1 MVKSLFLLS
10 CTLLFVTSSIAQS
23 ASTSAS
29 PVLTDTSAGKLVD
42 KVYHVQ
48 VKYELPAA
56 ALFIV
61 GSSFG
66 FKELDK
72 VSEYTASDV
81 VNLNP
86 NDVNGFDRSVIFKD
100 PSGYQRAHERSDMF
114 LNASILSPLILALDK
129 NIRRDWLSLATL
141 YLVTHAVDNTLYFGL
156 AYPIRRARPLTYNT
170 ALPVEERVGL
180 AKSNSFFSGHVSF
193 SATSTFFLVKVYT
206 DYHQIK
212 GWRRLLLYGAASVPP
227 ALVGYFR
234 MEAGRHFKTDVL
246 TGFVIGAAS
255 GILVPELHRN
265 KKKDKGVSLSPFYS
279 PQSSGFTMTVPLN

>member
-1 MVKSLFLLS
+1 MVKCLSLLS
-10 CTLLFVTSSIAQS
+10 CTLLLTTTCLAQS
-23 ASTSAS
+23 VVTAVSSA
-29 PVLTDTSAGKLVD
+29 PADTSVSKVVD
-42 KVYHVQ
+42 KTYNVK

-72 VSEYTASDV
+72 VSAYTASDV

-86 NDVNGFDRSVIFKD
+86 DDVNGFDRSTIFKD
-100 PSGYQRAHERSDMF
+100 PSGYQRAHERSDLF
-114 LNASILSPLILALDK
+114 LNASILSPLVLALDK
-129 NIRRDWLSLATL
+129 NIRKDWLSLATL

-170 ALPVEERVGL
+170 ALPVEEKIGL

-206 DYHQIK
+206 DYYQIK

-234 MEAGRHFKTDVL
+234 MEAGRHFKTDVM

-255 GILVPELHRN
+255 GILIPELHRN

-279 PQSSGFTMTVPLN
+279 PRSSGFTMTVPLN